1 MQNLRARWRRYGT
14 ALAAAAVAGL
24 PGCSNAPADHGN
36 LDGADILVFTKTRSF
51 RHPSIPAGIRAF
63 EALGA
68 EYGFGV
74 QASEDSAIFN
84 DRDLAAF
91 DAIVFLSTTG
101 DILNEAEQEAMERY
115 IQAGGGFMGVHAAAD
130 TEHQGDW
137 YWYRNLL
144 GGVFAGHPA
153 IQEARLNVIDG
164 THPSTSSLPETF
176 LRTDEWY
183 DFRDLYEFRTDVL
196 TIDEQS
202 YEGGA
207 HGDYHPMSWYHEYD
221 GGRSFYTALGHTEA
235 AYSDPLFRRHLAGG
249 LAYAVGDRRA
259 RDYARARP
267 EHDRFVRDRLVDGL
281 DEPVAFDLLPDGSAL
296 IVQRAGAVLHVA
308 AEGGAQEVGRIDIYF
323 DWDDEF
329 GLIGVAADPDFTA
342 NRWIYLMYN
351 RLRENQLYQRVSR
364 FVYGETGIDVD
375 SEVLVL
381 EFPVDQTC
389 CHTGGNIEF
398 DASGAL
404 FIATGDNTVPFQSR
418 GYGPIDR
425 REDRTHFDALR
436 SAGNTN
442 DLRGKILRIEPL
454 PDGGYTVPAGNL
466 FGDPAEGRPEIYAMG
481 LRNPYTIAID
491 PETGHL
497 FYGDIGP
504 DAGEP
509 DGLRGSRGY
518 DEVNRIT
525 GPGNFGWP
533 LFIGGNGAY
542 GDHDFASGTTGELFD
557 PAAPVNDSPRNT
569 GARMLPPAH
578 AALIWYPYAPSE
590 RFPELGQG
598 GRNALVA
605 GVYRRP
611 VTDGDSQPFPAYFEG
626 RLFISDFMRDW
637 IKVVDFDAG
646 GGVRQIAPFMPDEE
660 FAGILDLAFGDDG
673 SLYIL
678 EYGRGWFAG
687 NPEAGLSRLRYVGP
701 GNRPPVPV
709 IELSSSQGTAPLD
722 VTATAASSSDPDGD
736 ALTYEWR
743 LGTDV
748 AGRGETISL
757 QISETGQHDL
767 VLLATD
773 ENGAGARQSTPIVV
787 GNAPPEVEIAVA
799 GNRSFFWPE
808 PRALDYRVEVIDAE
822 DGSLSDGTIDDG
834 RVAVTMDFSSTSLPH
849 GTMASRGELLAE
861 ENGCMACHQV
871 ETSLVGPSY
880 RDVAVRYLNSDDAV
894 RYLTEKTLQGGV
906 GVWGEVPM
914 VPHTHIAE
922 KDARTIASF
931 ILSLA
936 FRDEGLPVD
945 DDLHLD
951 AHLQTIEQHEYLGPI
966 PRGAYVVRADYE
978 DQGTDVAPPIAA
990 SAELRLIPARILL
1003 GDAWDGREPPEPFT
1017 AWEAEGIRLL
1027 STSGSVDENGNG
1039 PAPAPLHVGRFD
1051 LTEIESAVVGHFTF
1065 GGESTWTFE
1074 IRRGSSD
1081 GPLLGDASASFN
1093 QDVRRQYL
1101 QQRIALTPI
1110 SGEADVYIVVRVTEG
1125 AGNISLI
1132 DVQFD

>member
-1 MQNLRARWRRYGT
+1 MQNFRASWRRYGT
-14 ALAAAAVAGL
+14 ALAAAAIASL
-24 PGCSNAPADHGN
+24 AGCSVAPGEHGN
-36 LDGADILVFTKTRSF
+36 LDGANVLVFSKTRSF
-51 RHPSIPAGIRAF
+51 RHPSIPAGVLAF

-68 EYGFGV
+68 EHGFSV
-74 QASEDSAIFN
+74 RASEDSALFN

-115 IQAGGGFMGVHAAAD
+115 IQAGGGFVGVHAAAD

-137 YWYRNLL
+137 YWYRNLV

-153 IQEARLNVIDG
+153 IQEARLNVIDS
-164 THPSTSSLPETF
+164 THPSTSSLPEAF

-221 GGRSFYTALGHTEA
+221 GGRSFYTALGHTDA
-235 AYSDPLFRRHLAGG
+235 AFSDPLFRRHLAGG
-249 LAYAVGDRRA
+249 LAYAVGERRA
-259 RDYARARP
+259 RDYTRARP

-296 IVQRAGAVLHVA
+296 VVQRAGTVLHVA
-308 AEGGAQEVGRIDIYF
+308 AEGGAQEIGRIDIYF

-329 GLIGVAADPDFTA
+329 GLIGVAADPDFDA

-364 FVYGETGIDVD
+364 FVFEETGIDAD

-398 DASGAL
+398 DAGGAL

-454 PDGGYTVPAGNL
+454 PGGGYTVPAGNL
-466 FGDPAEGRPEIYAMG
+466 FDDPAEGRPEIYAMG

-491 PETGHL
+491 PVTGHL

-504 DAGEP
+504 DAGES
-509 DGLRGSRGY
+509 DELRGARGY
-518 DEVNRIT
+518 DEINRIT

-533 LFIGGNGAY
+533 LFIGDNGAY
-542 GDHDFASGTTGELFD
+542 GDHDFASGVTGELFD
-557 PAAPVNDSPRNT
+557 PGVPVNDSPRNT
-569 GARMLPPAH
+569 GARMLPPARS
-578 AALIWYPYAPSE
+578 ALIWYPYAPSE

-605 GVYRRP
+605 GVYRQP
-611 VTDGDSQPFPAYFEG
+611 VDASGSQPFPAYFEG

-701 GNRPPVPV
+701 GQPPARSGNRAVGV
-709 IELSSSQGTAPLD
+709 SGHGASGCHCHGGIEQRSGRRRADLRMAIGYGSRGAVARPFRCGFPKPAGTSSSSWPPTGMAPAPGRVRRSSSAMRPRKWNSPSRETGRFSGWNRVRWITAWRSSTPK
-722 VTATAASSSDPDGD
+722 TAASP
-736 ALTYEWR
+736 A
-743 LGTDV
+743 
-748 AGRGETISL
+748 
-757 QISETGQHDL
+757 
-767 VLLATD
+767 
-773 ENGAGARQSTPIVV
+773 ARSTTNV
-787 GNAPPEVEIAVA
+787 
-799 GNRSFFWPE
+799 
-808 PRALDYRVEVIDAE
+808 
-822 DGSLSDGTIDDG
+822 
-834 RVAVTMDFSSTSLPH
+834 
-849 GTMASRGELLAE
+849 
-861 ENGCMACHQV
+861 
-871 ETSLVGPSY
+871 
-880 RDVAVRYLNSDDAV
+880 
-894 RYLTEKTLQGGV
+894 
-906 GVWGEVPM
+906 
-914 VPHTHIAE
+914 
-922 KDARTIASF
+922 
-931 ILSLA
+931 
-936 FRDEGLPVD
+936 
-945 DDLHLD
+945 
-951 AHLQTIEQHEYLGPI
+951 
-966 PRGAYVVRADYE
+966 
-978 DQGTDVAPPIAA
+978 
-990 SAELRLIPARILL
+990 
-1003 GDAWDGREPPEPFT
+1003 
-1017 AWEAEGIRLL
+1017 
-1027 STSGSVDENGNG
+1027 
-1039 PAPAPLHVGRFD
+1039 
-1051 LTEIESAVVGHFTF
+1051 
-1065 GGESTWTFE
+1065 
-1074 IRRGSSD
+1074 
-1081 GPLLGDASASFN
+1081 SASPWSSRP
-1093 QDVRRQYL
+1093 RRCPTAPS
-1101 QQRIALTPI
+1101 RRAANCWPKKTAAWPATR
-1110 SGEADVYIVVRVTEG
+1110 SRRPWSVPPTAMSPFAT
-1125 AGNISLI
+1125 
-1132 DVQFD
+1132 